1 MTNDAT
7 TMQEELVVY
16 CAGHLLE
23 SVFQSKRAMADAL
36 NMPYR
41 VLLKVCGGN
50 GGSKDIVLVMSV
62 IIRYCIRNRIH
73 IDEILPEFR
82 KFKGM

>member
-1 MTNDAT
+1 MQAELAT
-7 TMQEELVVY
+7 Y
-16 CAGHLLE
+16 CARHLLN
-23 SVFQSKRAMADAL
+23 SGFQSKRAMANVL

-50 GGSKDIVLVMSV
+50 GSSKDIILVMSV

-82 KFKGM
+82 KPKGM